1 MGVTVQFLAG
11 VVRSGAQHHK
21 YGDPY
26 EFVATWASTDG
37 KTFEMIGLV
46 TSDEKPLSMSIA
58 RAGLR
63 AVAKAT
69 GMRPKWT
76 RIEVDPCN
84 STKIVRKV
92 KPQKR
97 RHTVCKPKNP
107 KVRKRLRKEL

>member
-1 MGVTVQFLAG
+1 MGATVQFLSG
-11 VVRSGAQHHK
+11 VVRAGANHTK

-46 TSDEKPLSMSIA
+46 TSDEKPLSMRIA

-69 GMRPKWT
+69 GMKPKWT
-76 RIEVDPCN
+76 RITIDPCKN
-84 STKIVRKV
+84 TKVVRKV
-92 KPQKR
+92 KPSKTPHR
-97 RHTVCKPKNP
+97 RHKSK
-107 KVRKRLRKEL
+107 